1 MRPTTINAAI
11 SLPYLG
17 FVPDVDYVL
26 YQGQSEETPRLQWFS
41 QAAEPTDAEIEAAAP
56 AAQAAYAAAQADA
69 AAYQSQRTEVA
80 SNLTAMRDRLVLI
93 RDAASPTNA
102 QVIQAV
108 RDLAAIELRILNYIR
123 RL

>member
-1 MRPTTINAAI
+1 MRADAAFILIGMGYSSESDFEAHAKDDGTTRITWLSQSPQPT
-11 SLPYLG
+11 
-17 FVPDVDYVL
+17 
-26 YQGQSEETPRLQWFS
+26 E
-41 QAAEPTDAEIEAAAP
+41 AEIDAAAP
-56 AAQAAYAAAQADA
+56 AAQAALDAAQADA
-69 AAYQSQRTEVA
+69 AAYESQRTEVA